1 MPSKIR
7 KAGGAKQRK
16 YPSVSSPK
24 MFQKKEQQK
33 REAPKQMGRKAQME
47 GRVTSSMLRAN
58 EFADLMHAYDSGY
71 MSKQDVDDLMLDEGL
86 SQGKAMD
93 EGTNLETAARGAR
106 RRAIDRHLGKHPALV
121 DDPGKKRRGFA
132 KDSGLPRPVEAGPS
146 GRPGDPKMPA
156 HKYVS
161 RRRK

>member
-24 MFQKKEQQK
+24 MFQKEEQKK
-33 REAPKQMGRKAQME
+33 REAPKLMGRKSQRE
-47 GRVTSSMLRAN
+47 SRVTYDMLRAN
-58 EFADLMHAYDSGY
+58 EKADLRHAWDSGY
-71 MSKQDVDDLMLDEGL
+71 MSHQDWDDYQRDLGRAQD
-86 SQGKAMD
+86 KAIA
-93 EGTNLETAARGAR
+93 EGTNMEAEKSKARK
-106 RRAIDRHLGKHPALV
+106 RAFERHLGKDPALV
-121 DDPGKKRRGFA
+121 DYPSKKRRGVA
-132 KDSGLPRPVEAGPS
+132 KHSGRPRPVEA
-146 GRPGDPKMPA
+146 DVYEKMPA